1 MILSDKTILEYGEK
15 LVSPFNP
22 NNVQPNSYDI
32 TLGNEFLEPDR
43 TTVVIGE
50 KAPCYEKIEKEF
62 YIIPPFGFILATTE
76 EYVKI
81 PTDVTGFVY
90 GRSSVGRCGLFIHNA
105 GLLDAGFEGTI
116 TLELFN
122 CTANPIVIKSG
133 TRIGQIVFDKLDK
146 TADNEYNGK
155 YQKQK
160 GVTGSRT
167 ELDYI

>member
-81 PTDVTGFVY
+81 PTDITGFVY
-90 GRSSVGRCGLFIHNA
+90 AEVRLVAVVCSYIM
-105 GLLDAGFEGTI
+105 
-116 TLELFN
+116 
-122 CTANPIVIKSG
+122 
-133 TRIGQIVFDKLDK
+133 Q
-146 TADNEYNGK
+146 
-155 YQKQK
+155 
-160 GVTGSRT
+160 
-167 ELDYI
+167 DYSMQVLRVL